1 MSPIE
6 INIDKVLYF
15 LVCCFAFFIPFEHI
29 LDVFFGIDTVLK
41 PYRTASILV
50 IGTYFIKVFFKGF
63 DKINYEDD
71 LPFYLIFVYG
81 LLVSLVQMTQ
91 GRFSMR
97 FFNNDTFQISLYL
110 LTYFIM
116 KNMSLTPA
124 KWIRI
129 FWCLTWGIILNSAY
143 LFNAFFFYGDYSRQG
158 GFMNNPNY
166 VALSIVVAIAFIVY
180 RISVNEQWRKKLF
193 YAGLAV
199 FLLYVFPVTGSRT
212 GLLILAVLSSLIFIF
227 ASLRSKIVTLIAIGG
242 MSFIFLTQNLDKFN
256 VGASFVLT
264 NRVIKKQGVEDVRVP
279 LWKGAMKAGN
289 DVFFMGIGIGQFKN
303 KFTKIFQTE
312 YHKTILECVNRGAYL
327 STHSDYVTLLVVYG
341 MPSLLFYLF
350 FLGNITRKLMWKIQ
364 FATSK
369 AAARFYQFSLMILA
383 ALVIFGLGSEN
394 FLSPIYWAFL
404 AFSTVSLTV
413 PFPTEKVV

>member
-1 MSPIE
+1 M
-6 INIDKVLYF
+6 L
-15 LVCCFAFFIPFEHI
+15 FIPFEHI
-29 LDVFFGIDTVLK
+29 LDVFFGIDTILK

-50 IGTYFIKVFFKGF
+50 IGTYLIKVFFKGGGQ
-63 DKINYEDD
+63 INYRDD
-71 LPFYLIFVYG
+71 FPFYLIFIYG
-81 LLVSLVQMTQ
+81 LLISLIQMTQ

-97 FFNNDTFQISLYL
+97 YFNNDTFQISLYL

-124 KWIRI
+124 KWIRL
-129 FWCLTWGIILNSAY
+129 FWCLTWGIILNSGY
-143 LFNAFFFYGDYSRQG
+143 LFNAFFFHGDYSRQG

-193 YAGLAV
+193 YAVLAV

-212 GLLILAVLSSLIFIF
+212 GLFILAVLSSLIFIF
-227 ASLRSKIVTLIAIGG
+227 ASLRSKIVTLVAIAG
-242 MSFIFLTQNLDKFN
+242 MSFIFLSQNMDKFN

-264 NRVIKKQGVEDVRVP
+264 NRVINKQGVEDVRVP

-303 KFTKIFQTE
+303 KFTKLFQTE

-350 FLGNITRKLMWKIQ
+350 FLGNITRKLMWEIQ
-364 FATSK
+364 FAATK

-383 ALVIFGLGSEN
+383 ALVIFGIGSEN
-394 FLSPIYWAFL
+394 FLSPIYWALL
-404 AFSTVSLTV
+404 AFATVSLTI
-413 PFPTEKVV
+413 PFPTKKVI

>member
-1 MSPIE
+1 M
-6 INIDKVLYF
+6 L
-15 LVCCFAFFIPFEHI
+15 FIPFEHI
-29 LDVFFGIDTVLK
+29 LEVFFDIETVFK
-41 PYRTASILV
+41 PYRTASIIV
-50 IGTYFIKVFFKGF
+50 IFLYFIKVIFKGF
-63 DKINYEDD
+63 GQINYKDD

-81 LLVSLVQMTQ
+81 LLISMVQMTQ
-91 GRFSMR
+91 GQFSMR
-97 FFNNDTFQISLYL
+97 YFNNDTFQISLYL

-124 KWIRI
+124 KWVRL

-193 YAGLAV
+193 YTGLAL

-212 GLLILAVLSSLIFIF
+212 GLFILTVLSVLIFIF
-227 ASLRSKIVTLIAIGG
+227 ASLRSKIITLVAISG
-242 MSFIFLTQNLDKFN
+242 MSFFFLTQNIEKFN

-264 NRVIKKQGVEDVRVP
+264 NRVIKKQGVQDVRIP
-279 LWKGAMKAGN
+279 LWKGALKAGN
-289 DVFFMGIGIGQFKN
+289 DTFYMGLGIGQFKQ
-303 KFTKIFQTE
+303 KFTKLFQTE

-350 FLGNITRKLMWKIQ
+350 FLANITRKLLLKIQ
-364 FATSK
+364 LAATK
-369 AAARFYQFSLMILA
+369 AAARFYQFSLMLLA
-383 ALVIFGLGSEN
+383 ALVIFGIGSEN
-394 FLSPIYWAFL
+394 FLSPIYWALL
-404 AFSTVSLTV
+404 AFGTVSLVV
-413 PFPTEKVV
+413 PFPTEKVA